1 MRTVL
6 AFLAGALVSY
16 VAVVA
21 GAFLYMDLADVFD
34 RDGGM
39 AMAVMFAFGPIGA
52 LVGGTAAAIGA
63 ALYRRA
69 RPRQVR
75 DEGAAAT
82 PSSRQNRIV
91 LAAAIAGIAGYLLGS
106 LGLWL
111 QSGASY
117 ASYSTALLISWA
129 PYLLA
134 LSAGGLAAWLASR
147 SPARA

>member
-16 VAVVA
+16 AAVVA
-21 GAFLYMDLADVFD
+21 AAFAYMDIAGVFD

-52 LVGGTAAAIGA
+52 LIGGTAAALGA

-69 RPRQVR
+69 HPRQVK
-75 DEGAAAT
+75 DAT
-82 PSSRQNRIV
+82 PSSRQNRII
-91 LAAAIAGIAGYLLGS
+91 LAASIAGIAGYLIGS

-111 QSGASY
+111 QSGTSY
-117 ASYSTALLISWA
+117 ASYSTALLISWS

-134 LSAGGLAAWLASR
+134 LSAGALAAWLASR
-147 SPARA
+147 PPARA

>member
-16 VAVVA
+16 AAVVA
-21 GAFLYMDLADVFD
+21 AAFAYMDIAGVFD

-52 LVGGTAAAIGA
+52 LIGGTAAAIGA

-69 RPRQVR
+69 HPRQVR
-75 DEGAAAT
+75 NEPAT
-82 PSSRQNRIV
+82 PSSRQNRIM
-91 LAAAIAGIAGYLLGS
+91 LAASIAGIAGYLIGS

-111 QSGASY
+111 QSGTSY

-134 LSAGGLAAWLASR
+134 LSAGALAAWLASR
-147 SPARA
+147 PPARA

>member
-21 GAFLYMDLADVFD
+21 GAFLYMDLAGVFD
-34 RDGGM
+34 RDGGI

-52 LVGGTAAAIGA
+52 LVGGTAGAIGA

-69 RPRQVR
+69 HPRMVR
-75 DEGAAAT
+75 SETGAT
-82 PSSRQNRIV
+82 PSSRQNRII
-91 LAAAIAGIAGYLLGS
+91 LAATIAGIAGYLLGS

-111 QSGASY
+111 QSGTSY

>member
-16 VAVVA
+16 AAVVA
-21 GAFLYMDLADVFD
+21 AAFAYMDIAGVFD

-52 LVGGTAAAIGA
+52 LIGGTAAAIGA
-63 ALYRRA
+63 VLYRRA
-69 RPRQVR
+69 HPRQVR
-75 DEGAAAT
+75 NEPAT
-82 PSSRQNRIV
+82 PSSRQNRII
-91 LAAAIAGIAGYLLGS
+91 LAASTAGIAGYLIGS

-111 QSGASY
+111 QSGTSY

-134 LSAGGLAAWLASR
+134 LSAGALAAWLASR
-147 SPARA
+147 PQARA